1 MNNQDRLDRIMQL
14 KVKLIS
20 TMEILTTA
28 PDILRADYCMT
39 DLFVLL
45 GKVNKEETRLRNLLY
60 EQKKNM
66 CEGCYR
72 EKPCGYLKDARVV
85 ERLNKITL
93 NCWRLMSHEEEL

>member
-1 MNNQDRLDRIMQL
+1 MNDQEKLDRMRSL
-14 KVKLIS
+14 KAKLIA
-20 TMEILTTA
+20 TMEMLTTA
-28 PDILRADYCMT
+28 PDILRADYSMT

-45 GKVNKEETRLRNLLY
+45 GKVNKEETHLCNLLH
-60 EQKKNM
+60 EQKKNL

-72 EKPCGYLKDARVV
+72 EKPCGYFKEARVV